1 MNSLALDTN
10 IVLRCLVDDEP
21 RQTAAAR
28 ALAREADALFVSL
41 PALCEVV
48 WVLVRGYKLPRTSI
62 ADALEFFLDSDKIH
76 TDRAAVHAGLA
87 ILRAG
92 GDFADGVIA
101 YDGLRENA
109 SAFATFDKKAATL
122 LTEYGLKIHLLA
134 V

>member
-10 IVLRCLVDDEP
+10 IVLRCLIDDEP

-28 ALAREADALFVSL
+28 ALVREAETLFISL
-41 PALCEVV
+41 PALCEVA
-48 WVLVRGYKLPRTSI
+48 WVLVRGYKLPCTEI

-76 TDRAAVHAGLA
+76 TDRATVDAGLA

-109 SAFATFDKKAATL
+109 GAFATFDKKAAKL
-122 LTEYGLKIHLLA
+122 LTQYGLKVHLA
-134 V
+134 VV